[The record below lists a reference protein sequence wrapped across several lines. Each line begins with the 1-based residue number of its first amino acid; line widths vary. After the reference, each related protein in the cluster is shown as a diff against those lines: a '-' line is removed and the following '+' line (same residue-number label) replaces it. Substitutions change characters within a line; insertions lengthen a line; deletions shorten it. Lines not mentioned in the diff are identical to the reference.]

1 MKSKKMTKSVANKR
15 KINVLT
21 VIISVLTALIVA
33 ASTIIGVGFGVYGPD
48 ASTWFKPKNSNTDVD
63 VQPAQEE
70 VLPTPVEYGSLVSFN
85 KDVEGLPVYINTSA
99 ETDAMLRG
107 KAQELKDSGYQYDA
121 FYYVL
126 GFFCTTE
133 IPEGADPEE
142 LELPEG
148 TVVFGILMGI
158 EIESGRVVIGI
169 DGGGSETI
177 LLYSSDGKTSFD
189 AGEGD
194 PENAQQGFS
203 KEYIDETGRILLP
216 TEKMSSV
223 AFYACDRSLMG
234 SWFTDDADMA
244 NALLSTTPFNA

>member
-1 MKSKKMTKSVANKR
+1 MKSKKMTKSAANKR

-21 VIISVLTALIVA
+21 VIIAVLTALIVA

-85 KDVEGLPVYINTSA
+85 KDVEGLPVYINTSD

-107 KAQELKDSGYQYDA
+107 KAQELKDSGYQYDT

-133 IPEGADPEE
+133 IPAGADPDG
-142 LELPEG
+142 LEFPDG
-148 TVVFGILMGI
+148 TIVIAILLGINMETGK
-158 EIESGRVVIGI
+158 VNIGI
-169 DGGGSETI
+169 DGGGSDSII
-177 LLYSSDGKTSFD
+177 LYTTDD
-189 AGEGD
+189 E
-194 PENAQQGFS
+194 EGFS

-216 TEKMSSV
+216 TEKMSGV
-223 AFYACDRSLMG
+223 AFYVCDRSLMG
-234 SWFTDDADMA
+234 SWFMDDADMA